1 LKITQLPVNVLIVP
15 PVPLSETVCGLP
27 GALSFTESVP
37 VTVPT
42 AVGVK
47 VTLMVQFAAEA
58 RLEPQLSFSPKFPVA
73 AMLEMSSAAVP

>member
-1 LKITQLPVNVLIVP
+1 MIVP
-15 PVPLSETVCGLP
+15 PVPLSETVCGFP

-58 RLEPQLSFSPKFPVA
+58 RLEPQLSLSPKSAVA
-73 AMLEMSSAAVP
+73 TMPAVLSAAVP